1 MENWIIFGESNG
13 DMVPFSAYHTI
24 PLIITAITFLLLI
37 PFRKR
42 LMDEK
47 ANKLFRHVLAA
58 FISIQQASIYI
69 WYTAAGEWS
78 LELTLP
84 LQLCDLS
91 LFLTIAV
98 LLTRNQ
104 LLSELLYYWGL
115 GGATQ
120 AMLTPSI
127 GPYTFPHFVYYQYFI
142 SHWAILFV
150 CVFILAVD
158 KFRPSR
164 KSVIRTF
171 LITNAYAAIIFPI
184 NLLTGGNY
192 LFLSW
197 KPEISLLDLLGPWP
211 WYILSLEGVALVL
224 FILMYLPFAFGGK
237 RDQSTGTPLSS

>member
-1 MENWIIFGESNG
+1 MERWIIFGESNG
-13 DMVPFSAYHTI
+13 NMADYSLYHTI
-24 PLIITAITFLLLI
+24 PLTMTAVLCLVLI
-37 PFRKR
+37 LFRKSLKDDR
-42 LMDEK
+42 AK
-47 ANKLFRHVLAA
+47 KTFRHILAA
-58 FISIQQASIYI
+58 FITIQQASIYI
-69 WYTAAGEWS
+69 WYTVAGEWS
-78 LELTLP
+78 LKITLP

-98 LLTRNQ
+98 LLTKKQ

-150 CVFILAVD
+150 CVYILAVE

-171 LITNAYAAIIFPI
+171 LITNAYAAFIIPI
-184 NLLTGGNY
+184 NKLTGGNY

-197 KPEISLLDLLGPWP
+197 KPRGSMLDLLGPWP
-211 WYILSLEGVALVL
+211 WYILSLEAVALTL
-224 FILMYLPFAFGGK
+224 FILMYLPFAFGRRG
-237 RDQSTGTPLSS
+237 QSAGIPLSS